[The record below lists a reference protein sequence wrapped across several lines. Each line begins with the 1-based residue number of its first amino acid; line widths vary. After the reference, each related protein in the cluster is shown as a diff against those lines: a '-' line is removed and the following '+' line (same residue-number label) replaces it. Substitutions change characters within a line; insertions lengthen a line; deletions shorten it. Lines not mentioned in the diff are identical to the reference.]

1 MPTKIAIAVV
11 ELDGCLLIGRRPE
24 GKPLAGLWEFPGGK
38 IEPGESAEAAAIRE
52 CLEETGIRVEAVL
65 HISSIGHEYDHAA
78 VALEFIACRP
88 VENDHAHPNE
98 PFRWVPRAELAKYE
112 FPPANA
118 EILKE
123 LITAETSITTSF
135 DWPKANQ

>member
-1 MPTKIAIAVV
+1 MPTRVAIAVV
-11 ELDGCLLIGRRPE
+11 ELDGCFLIGRRPE

-65 HISSIGHEYDHAA
+65 HISSVGHEYGHGT

-88 VENDHAHPNE
+88 VENDRAHPNE
-98 PFRWVPRAELAKYE
+98 PFRWVPRADLAKYE

-118 EILKE
+118 EVLNE
-123 LITAETSITTSF
+123 LIRGELAIGTKF
-135 DWPKANQ
+135 GLG